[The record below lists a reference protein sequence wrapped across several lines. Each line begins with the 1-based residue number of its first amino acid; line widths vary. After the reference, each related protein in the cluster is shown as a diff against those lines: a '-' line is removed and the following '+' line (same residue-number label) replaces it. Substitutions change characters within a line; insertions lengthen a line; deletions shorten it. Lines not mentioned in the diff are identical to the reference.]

1 LTNQQYPALHL
12 ETAIIQGQIN
22 QLPHPIYL
30 PPIKLNTSQIVGGN
44 QDVTLTIPGYEGFEL
59 IVKANSVTFP
69 DGTRVGPLV
78 VSPVNND
85 RLPMVPPGGS
95 PSFGTLGWTI
105 QPTGTRFDPPATV
118 KIPNPGKMAAGETA
132 QIVQWDH
139 DLATFVPMGRGTV
152 SEDRIQIV
160 TDVGSGISKAGW
172 GGCVGPDCPLKL
184 TDQFTVTRDYVSA
197 KYHALESH
205 SFLPSKQSEISPA
218 SEIHEWYR
226 KVYRS
231 ALPQD
236 SFLLGFET
244 ERELLDELN
253 SQFLYAQLRNNSI

>member
-1 LTNQQYPALHL
+1 MTNQQYPALHL

-105 QPTGTRFDPPATV
+105 QPTGTRFDPPAQV
-118 KIPNPGKMAAGETA
+118 KIPNPPKFDT
-132 QIVQWDH
+132 
-139 DLATFVPMGRGTV
+139 
-152 SEDRIQIV
+152 
-160 TDVGSGISKAGW
+160 
-172 GGCVGPDCPLKL
+172 
-184 TDQFTVTRDYVSA
+184 
-197 KYHALESH
+197 
-205 SFLPSKQSEISPA
+205 
-218 SEIHEWYR
+218 
-226 KVYRS
+226 
-231 ALPQD
+231 
-236 SFLLGFET
+236 
-244 ERELLDELN
+244 
-253 SQFLYAQLRNNSI
+253 